1 MPRSAHG
8 STGLLSHLSGTLAL
22 AGLLMTP
29 VACHN
34 GTPPAT
40 TDDDSQMVVAK
51 TTLEVTNQWFA
62 DMTIYVVHSGQRLRL
77 GLATGDATTD
87 FVIPSAVVNG
97 PSIQLR
103 FVADPVGGTHA
114 PVSDEITVSPGD
126 SVQLTI
132 PPG

>member
-8 STGLLSHLSGTLAL
+8 TTAFLTHLSGTLAL

-34 GTPPAT
+34 GTPHET
-40 TDDDSQMVVAK
+40 GDDDSQMVPE
-51 TTLEVTNQWFA
+51 TSLEVTNQWFA
-62 DMTIYVVHSGQRLRL
+62 DMNIYVIHSGQRLRL
-77 GLATGDATTD
+77 GLATGNATTD
-87 FVIPSAVVNG
+87 FVIPRAIVNG

-103 FVADPVGGTHA
+103 FLADPVGGTHA

-126 SVQLTI
+126 AVQLTI

>member
-8 STGLLSHLSGTLAL
+8 PTGFLTHLSGMLVL

-34 GTPPAT
+34 GPPPET
-40 TDDDSQMVVAK
+40 GDDDSQMVAE
-51 TTLEVTNQWFA
+51 TTLEVTNQWFS
-62 DMTIYVVHSGQRLRL
+62 DMTIYVIHSGQRLRL
-77 GLATGDATTD
+77 GLATGNATTG
-87 FVIPSAVVNG
+87 FVIPRAIVNG
-97 PSIQLR
+97 SAIQLR
-103 FVADPVGGTHA
+103 FLADPVGGTHA

-126 SVQLTI
+126 AVQLTI

>member
-1 MPRSAHG
+1 
-8 STGLLSHLSGTLAL
+8 
-22 AGLLMTP
+22 MTP

-34 GTPPAT
+34 GAPHETG
-40 TDDDSQMVVAK
+40 DDDSQMVAE

-62 DMTIYVVHSGQRLRL
+62 DMDIYVVHSGQRLRL
-77 GLATGDATTD
+77 GLANGNGTTD
-87 FVIPSAVVNG
+87 FVIPRAIITG

-103 FVADPVGGTHA
+103 FVADPIGGTHS

-126 SVQLTI
+126 AVQLTI

>member
-1 MPRSAHG
+1 MPRSPYS
-8 STGLLSHLSGTLAL
+8 STGFLTRLGGMLAL
-22 AGLLMTP
+22 AGLFMTP

-34 GTPPAT
+34 GAQPQTS
-40 TDDDSQMVVAK
+40 DDDSQMVAE

-62 DMTIYVVHSGQRLRL
+62 DMDIYVVHSGQRLRL
-77 GLATGDATTD
+77 GLATGNATTD
-87 FVIPSAVVNG
+87 FVIPRAILNG
-97 PSIQLR
+97 PSIELR

-126 SVQLTI
+126 AVQLTI

>member
-1 MPRSAHG
+1 MPRPARRT
-8 STGLLSHLSGTLAL
+8 TGFLTHLSGIFAL

-34 GTPPAT
+34 GAPHETG
-40 TDDDSQMVVAK
+40 DDDSQMVAE

-62 DMTIYVVHSGQRLRL
+62 DMNIYVVHSGQRLRL
-77 GLATGDATTD
+77 GLATGNATTD
-87 FVIPSAVVNG
+87 FVIPRTIVNG
-97 PSIQLR
+97 QSIQLR
-103 FVADPVGGTHA
+103 FLADPVGGMHA

-126 SVQLTI
+126 AVQLTI

>member
-1 MPRSAHG
+1 MPKSAHG
-8 STGLLSHLSGTLAL
+8 STGFFTHLTGMIAL
-22 AGLLMTP
+22 AGLFMTP

-34 GTPPAT
+34 GAPPAT
-40 TDDDSQMVVAK
+40 SDDDSEMVAK

-87 FVIPSAVVNG
+87 FVIPSTVVNG

-126 SVQLTI
+126 AVQLTI
-132 PPG
+132 PPA

>member
-1 MPRSAHG
+1 MPRSAH
-8 STGLLSHLSGTLAL
+8 STTGFLTHLFGMLAL

-34 GTPPAT
+34 GPQPQTG
-40 TDDDSQMVVAK
+40 DDDSQTMAE

-62 DMTIYVVHSGQRLRL
+62 DMNIYVVRSGQRLRL
-77 GLATGDATTD
+77 GLATGNATTN
-87 FVIPSAVVNG
+87 FVIPRAVITG
-97 PSIQLR
+97 PSIRLR
-103 FVADPVGGTHA
+103 FLADPVGGTHS

-126 SVQLTI
+126 AVQLTI